1 MSVETE
7 VRSRSPWGLARRW
20 PKSLAVPRTRPQ
32 VAMTAAHKRLAAF
45 SPFGWSRHLPRVA
58 ADPHIRSGS
67 HIPHRA
73 SAATPYR
80 RSAPLVHARPAVDD
94 QGLPGDEIALR
105 RSEENDRADQ
115 ILRLLHPLERA
126 LPGGRRAHPDDAL
139 VRILLRERAA
149 RRDAV
154 DADAVLADLARESAR
169 EAEHPRFRGDV
180 VDAARRALQRRARA
194 DVDDL
199 PVAACPHVRHRG
211 ARGE

>member
-80 RSAPLVHARPAVDD
+80 RSAPLVHARAAVDD
-94 QGLPGDEIALR
+94 EGLPGDEIALGGR
-105 RSEENDRADQ
+105 EENDRADQ
-115 ILRLLHPLERA
+115 ILRPLHALNRA
-126 LPGGRRAHPDDAL
+126 VFSGGRAHPDDAL
-139 VRILLRERAA
+139 ARILLRQRAA
-149 RRDAV
+149 RSDAV
-154 DADAVLADLARESAR
+154 DADAVLPELLRESAR
-169 EAEHPRFRGDV
+169 EPQHARLRGDV
-180 VDAARRALQRRARA
+180 VDAARRALQ
-194 DVDDL
+194 
-199 PVAACPHVRHRG
+199 G
-211 ARGE
+211 

>member
-1 MSVETE
+1 MHVHRSRRVQAPDCAAPTGPSNFAAGLIRLSLPWTELPQRRTQRAGTHRNVLSVIKLDVSETE

-58 ADPHIRSGS
+58 ADPHVRSGS

-115 ILRLLHPLERA
+115 ILRLLHPL
-126 LPGGRRAHPDDAL
+126 
-139 VRILLRERAA
+139 
-149 RRDAV
+149 
-154 DADAVLADLARESAR
+154 
-169 EAEHPRFRGDV
+169 
-180 VDAARRALQRRARA
+180 
-194 DVDDL
+194 
-199 PVAACPHVRHRG
+199 
-211 ARGE
+211 